1 MFLLSLVEF
10 ITKENVIIG
19 FIMMVVGLALVML
32 AKKITIAVKSNKEI
46 KEDDTLLNVLKIIG
60 LIMLLVSLVLIVL
73 P

>member
-10 ITKENVIIG
+10 IKKENVIIG
-19 FIMMVVGLALVML
+19 FIMMVVGLVLVML

-46 KEDDTLLNVLKIIG
+46 KEDDTLMSVLKIIG